1 MTDDITFGP
10 TDDTS
15 GGNGL
20 FCIRGSNRNVSK
32 KDPEEL
38 DLKTGPIK
46 YFCRHLVE
54 YVGNRTQCID
64 SIFGNQ
70 WAPLVLLQY
79 WVDWDIYCKI

>member
-20 FCIRGSNRNVSK
+20 FCIIGSNRTVSK
-32 KDPEEL
+32 KDPKEL
-38 DLKTGPIK
+38 DLKTGSIK
-46 YFCRHLVE
+46 HFSRHLDLQLNMKETGHNAKILSLVTSAL
-54 YVGNRTQCID
+54 VH
-64 SIFGNQ
+64 

-79 WVDWDIYCKI
+79 WDD